1 MIKYVNQLPPQ
12 VRAEIRRDSYRIN
25 REWYGDSMSAAKI
38 EQIIEECVM
47 CSKVRDILG
56 TEDEGMLNY
65 EKYARFA

>member
-1 MIKYVNQLPPQ
+1 MIKYVSQLPPQ

-25 REWYGDSMSAAKI
+25 REWYGDSMSAAEI

-56 TEDEGMLNY
+56 TEEEGMLNY